1 MSRKMVFIFIL
12 LAVAVFVSV
21 SCTAKKNTAVAMNEG
36 YIERYQ
42 WDVDVSKNA
51 DGRTQDANISSAIM
65 LKFAK
70 DDLISTSRINV
81 DTTNGSVTLNGQ
93 VTSQQKADRA
103 MELGRSVEGVKRV
116 RSNLIVQNQ

>member
-1 MSRKMVFIFIL
+1 MNKKMVFMFIL
-12 LAVAVFVSV
+12 LALAVFVSV
-21 SCTAKKNTAVAMNEG
+21 SCTAKRNTAVAMNEG
-36 YIERYQ
+36 FIERYQ

-65 LKFAK
+65 LKFAS

-81 DTTNGSVTLNGQ
+81 DTTNGSVTLNGTVSAQ
-93 VTSQQKADRA
+93 LKADRA

>member
-1 MSRKMVFIFIL
+1 MNKKMVFIFIL
-12 LAVAVFVSV
+12 LTLAVLISV
-21 SCTAKKNTAVAMNEG
+21 GCTAKRNTAVAMNEG
-36 YIERYQ
+36 LIERYQ
-42 WDVDVSKNA
+42 WDVDASKNA

-70 DDLISTSRINV
+70 DDLISSSRINV
-81 DTTNGSVTLNGQ
+81 DTTNGSVTLNGKVSTQ
-93 VTSQQKADRA
+93 LKADRA

>member
-1 MSRKMVFIFIL
+1 MSKKMVFIFIL

-21 SCTAKKNTAVAMNEG
+21 SCTAKQNTAVAMNEG
-36 YIERYQ
+36 FIERYQ

-51 DGRTQDANISSAIM
+51 DGRTRDANISSAIM
-65 LKFAK
+65 LKFAN

-93 VTSQQKADRA
+93 VSTQPKADRA

>member
-1 MSRKMVFIFIL
+1 MNKKMVFIFIL
-12 LAVAVFVSV
+12 LTLAVLISV
-21 SCTAKKNTAVAMNEG
+21 GCTAKRNTVVAMNEG
-36 YIERYQ
+36 LIERYQ
-42 WDVDVSKNA
+42 WDVEASENA

-70 DDLISTSRINV
+70 DDLISSSRINV
-81 DTTNGSVTLNGQ
+81 DTTNGSVTLNGK
-93 VTSQQKADRA
+93 VSSQLKADRA

>member
-1 MSRKMVFIFIL
+1 MNKKMVFIFIL
-12 LAVAVFVSV
+12 LALAVLISV
-21 SCTAKKNTAVAMNEG
+21 GCTAKRNTAVAMNEG
-36 YIERYQ
+36 LIERYQ
-42 WDVDVSKNA
+42 WDVDASKNA

-70 DDLISTSRINV
+70 DDLISSSRINV
-81 DTTNGSVTLNGQ
+81 DTTNGSVTLNGK
-93 VTSQQKADRA
+93 VSSQLKADRA